1 MGTSDIYRK
10 RNLPNVGSESITAM
24 KMDIHQQTAS
34 YYLEWLEKE
43 RRRITNEPNNTR
55 KDERQTD
62 LFPV

>member
-1 MGTSDIYRK
+1 
-10 RNLPNVGSESITAM
+10 
-24 KMDIHQQTAS
+24 MDIHQQTAS